1 MPIMELKAIVIH
13 PIIGKVFEHITEHK
27 KQRRKTMKFIRK
39 KDGEIIS
46 KGRFST
52 SNITTFKGENDT
64 NENVFVFEYETDE
77 MIPSVKVDCCV
88 CAITRDNTLC
98 IEGIAYQNDY
108 EDIEIKIVL
117 NNNEQENL
125 LCYIVNVLSQSI
137 VAEKQK
143 EHL

>member
-1 MPIMELKAIVIH
+1 
-13 PIIGKVFEHITEHK
+13 
-27 KQRRKTMKFIRK
+27 MKFIRK

-46 KGRFST
+46 KGRFSA

-77 MIPSVKVDCCV
+77 MIPSVKIDCCV
-88 CAITRDNTLC
+88 CAITKDNTLC

-108 EDIEIKIVL
+108 EDIEIKVVL

-143 EHL
+143 ERL

>member
-1 MPIMELKAIVIH
+1 
-13 PIIGKVFEHITEHK
+13 
-27 KQRRKTMKFIRK
+27 MKFIRK

-88 CAITRDNTLC
+88 CAITKDNTLF

-137 VAEKQK
+137 VAEKQQK
-143 EHL
+143 ERL

>member
-1 MPIMELKAIVIH
+1 MELKAIVIH
-13 PIIGKVFEHITEHK
+13 PIIGEVFEHITEHK

-46 KGRFST
+46 KGRFSI

-88 CAITRDNTLC
+88 CTITRDNTLC

-143 EHL
+143 ERL